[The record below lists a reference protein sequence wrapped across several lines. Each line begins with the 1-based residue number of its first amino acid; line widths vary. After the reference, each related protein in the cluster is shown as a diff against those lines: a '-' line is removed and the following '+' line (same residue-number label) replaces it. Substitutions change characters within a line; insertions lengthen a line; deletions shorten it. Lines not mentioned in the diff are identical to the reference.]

1 MNAYIPTVP
10 MMPHISHSRSDNGC
24 SHDRIAVTTS
34 VSTVILIMTLT
45 IVYIVLKNK

>member
-34 VSTVILIMTLT
+34 ISIVILIMTLI
-45 IVYIVLKNK
+45 IVHRILKN